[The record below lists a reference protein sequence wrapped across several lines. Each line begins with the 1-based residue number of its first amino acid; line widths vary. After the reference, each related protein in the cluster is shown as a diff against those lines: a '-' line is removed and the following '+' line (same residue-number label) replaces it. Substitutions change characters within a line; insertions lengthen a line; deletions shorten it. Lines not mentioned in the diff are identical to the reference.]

1 MYAQNITQML
11 IDYGVGNKAIVDQ
24 LLPLVYDNLQRIA
37 HQQLRRERAN
47 HTINTT
53 ALVHEAYI
61 KLIDQHRVDWKNRAH
76 FYAIASQA
84 MRRILI
90 NYAQARLAEKRGGGE
105 PVFTFNEAF
114 HNPKPRLAELV
125 HLDESLNQLAKL
137 NERQAKVVELSFFG
151 GLSHEEI
158 AEVLHISVPSVRRDW
173 RLAKA
178 WLTRELKS

>member
-1 MYAQNITQML
+1 MYAHNITQML

-37 HQQLRRERAN
+37 RQQLRRERAN

-61 KLIDQHRVDWKNRAH
+61 KLIDQNRVDWKNRAH

-105 PVFTFNEAF
+105 PVFTFQEEI
-114 HNPKPRLAELV
+114 HNPKPRMAELV